1 MNITIKK
8 GEKMKTKRSLIQ
20 LYLFIAILLIA
31 LPTIAQTQQDTL
43 SYNIETTDGN
53 SYQGKIIEQDDVEI
67 IFQTNNIGNITI
79 QQADIKKIQAISNL
93 KKKDGKYWLE
103 NPQSTRYF
111 FSPNGFGLKAKE
123 GYYQNVWVMVNSFAV
138 GVTDYISVGGGV
150 VPLFL
155 FAGFT
160 TPIWLTAKA
169 SIPVSK
175 KGLSLG
181 VGALGGTFVG
191 EEDMGFG
198 ILYGITTIG
207 NKNNNVSIGLGYGYA
222 GGSWAKYPMVNVNF
236 MFRTGPKGNIISENY
251 YINNGETFILFSIG
265 GRTIVKNSAGIDYG
279 LWIPFYGNMD
289 SFVAIPWL
297 GVSIPF
303 GTKKKNKIK

>member
-1 MNITIKK
+1 
-8 GEKMKTKRSLIQ
+8 MKTKIKFVQ
-20 LYLFIAILLIA
+20 LYLFIAILFLT
-31 LPTIAQTQQDTL
+31 LPSFAQTQTDSL
-43 SYNIETTDGN
+43 VYNIETTDGN
-53 SYQGKIIEQDDVEI
+53 SYQGKIIEQNDVEI
-67 IFQTNNIGNITI
+67 IFQTNNVGNITI
-79 QQADIKKIQAISNL
+79 LQADIKKIQAISNL
-93 KKKDGKYWLE
+93 KKKNGKYWLE

-111 FSPNGFGLKAKE
+111 FSPNGFGLKAGE

-138 GVTDYISVGGGV
+138 GVTDYISLGGGI
-150 VPLFL
+150 VPLFF
-155 FAGFT
+155 FAGT
-160 TPIWLTAKA
+160 PSPIWFTAKA

-181 VGALGGTFVG
+181 VGALGGTVIG
-191 EEDMGFG
+191 EEHMGFG

-222 GGSWAKYPMVNVNF
+222 GGSWAQSPMVNVNF
-236 MFRTGPKGNIISENY
+236 MFRTGPKGYIISENY

-303 GTKKKNKIK
+303 GNKKKNKMK